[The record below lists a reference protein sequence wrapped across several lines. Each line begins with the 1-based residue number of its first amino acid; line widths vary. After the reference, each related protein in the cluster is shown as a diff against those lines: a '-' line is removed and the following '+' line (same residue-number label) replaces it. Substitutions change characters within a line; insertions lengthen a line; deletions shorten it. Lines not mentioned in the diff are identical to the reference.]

1 MRDFE
6 IEITRRYRVTADS
19 EEHAL
24 ASYRVVFDEIPESLV
39 GLSQEQVIDFDDFE
53 FLEETGKAVWAG
65 E

>member
-6 IEITRRYRVTADS
+6 IELTRRYRVTADS

-24 ASYRVVFDEIPESLV
+24 ASYIVVFDDIEPELV
-39 GLSQEQVIDFDDFE
+39 GLTQEQVIDFDDFE

-65 E
+65 A

>member
-6 IEITRRYRVTADS
+6 IEITTRYRVSANS

-24 ASYRVVFDEIPESLV
+24 ASYRVVFDDIEPELV
-39 GLSQEQVIDFDDFE
+39 GLTPEEVLDQDDFE